1 MDRDGLLPKGDLRLS
16 LDGRTYLDSVTC
28 HCQYAGMNAP
38 RPRYS
43 LTELADLGGVT
54 PRTVRYYISQGLL
67 RSPIGA
73 GPGPKYD
80 DTDLARLRLIKRL
93 QRDHQP
99 LAQIRKVLD
108 GLGDEQIRHAESDLE
123 PAPTDSALDY
133 LRRVMGSHQV
143 RETRLSPLYAS
154 VPPPL
159 AEPASPAAPPPDD
172 VRLERSQW
180 ERIDLAPDVELHI
193 RRPLV
198 RSTAKRVDRLIAI
211 ARDLLEED
219 PSRPTSP
226 QSPSAPAPIGTTSG
240 RTAAVDSATRTV
252 PGSGAATRTPTA
264 CSVSTSPRAP
274 TCRSTAGP
282 TSMPSP
288 VRSTDVLDRRW
299 AG

>member
-1 MDRDGLLPKGDLRLS
+1 
-16 LDGRTYLDSVTC
+16 
-28 HCQYAGMNAP
+28 MNSP
-38 RPRYS
+38 HPRYS

-67 RSPIGA
+67 PSPLGA

-108 GLGDEQIRHAESDLE
+108 GLGDEQILHAESDPE

-133 LRRVMGSHQV
+133 LRRVTGSHRV
-143 RETRLSPLYAS
+143 SEAPLSSAYAS
-154 VPPPL
+154 APPPVPPM
-159 AEPASPAAPPPDD
+159 SAPVEPPDD

-180 ERIDLAPDVELHI
+180 ERIDLAPDVQLHI
-193 RRPLV
+193 RRPLM

-219 PSRPTSP
+219 PS
-226 QSPSAPAPIGTTSG
+226 
-240 RTAAVDSATRTV
+240 
-252 PGSGAATRTPTA
+252 
-264 CSVSTSPRAP
+264 
-274 TCRSTAGP
+274 
-282 TSMPSP
+282 
-288 VRSTDVLDRRW
+288 
-299 AG
+299 